1 MLIFENIRLALSSIR
16 ANKMRSFLTMLGMI
30 IGISSVIAIVSL
42 GDTMRSVVAN
52 EYKNVGLGLA
62 YMYIN
67 PPDDTYGDN
76 SYFTTEDAE
85 KVKEAMGDSLAYVG
99 FNQNLR
105 KDMTVGRRT
114 KTLNVNGLAENP
126 TAMKNLKIIY
136 GRMLNDQDF
145 QEKRHHIVLQKET
158 AEDFFG
164 DANAVGKTVK
174 VKLNEDQ
181 EEFLVVGVYENQD
194 SALMKA
200 LQGGSLPTAYI
211 PESIMVTEDSYNWS
225 LYFVVS
231 DVNQMESMKSRLIS
245 YVARIKNLQP
255 EYIIMSSASEE
266 MSMVDGM
273 LGSLSAVVGAIAA
286 ISLVVGGIGIMNIML
301 VSVTERTREIG
312 IRKALG
318 ARTKDILTQFLIEAA
333 MISAAG
339 GLIGTFLGISVV
351 AVGGMLFGIT
361 MVVKL
366 QVIVIAVAFSAMVG
380 LGFGLY
386 PARKAAKADPVIA
399 LRYE

>member
-76 SYFTTEDAE
+76 TYFTTADAE
-85 KVKEAMGDSLAYVG
+85 KLKEAMGDDLAYVG
-99 FNQNLR
+99 FNQSLR

-114 KTLNVNGLAENP
+114 KTLYVTGLAENP

-136 GRMLNDQDF
+136 GRMLSDKDF

-158 AEDFFG
+158 AEGFFG

-200 LQGGSLPTAYI
+200 LQGGSMEFAYI
-211 PESIMVTEDSYNWS
+211 PESLLVSEDSYNWS
-225 LYFVVS
+225 LYFVAA
-231 DVNQMESMKSRLIS
+231 DANQLDALKSRVTGYI
-245 YVARIKNLQP
+245 ARMKNLDQQ
-255 EYIIMSSASEE
+255 YIIMSSASEE
-266 MSMVDGM
+266 MGMIDSM
-273 LGSLSAVVGAIAA
+273 LGSLSA
-286 ISLVVGGIGIMNIML
+286 VVGGIGIMNIML

-351 AVGGMLFGIT
+351 ALGGMLFGIT
-361 MVVKL
+361 TVVKL

>member
-76 SYFTTEDAE
+76 TYFTTADAE
-85 KVKEAMGDSLAYVG
+85 KLKEAMGDDLAYVG
-99 FNQNLR
+99 FNQSLR

-114 KTLNVNGLAENP
+114 KTLYVTGLAENP

-136 GRMLNDQDF
+136 GRMLSDKDF
-145 QEKRHHIVLQKET
+145 QEKRHNIVLQKET
-158 AEDFFG
+158 AEGFFG

-200 LQGGSLPTAYI
+200 LQGGSMEFAYI
-211 PESIMVTEDSYNWS
+211 PESLLVSEDSYNWS
-225 LYFVVS
+225 LYFVAA
-231 DVNQMESMKSRLIS
+231 DANQLDALKSRVTGYI
-245 YVARIKNLQP
+245 ARMKNLDQQ
-255 EYIIMSSASEE
+255 YIIMSSASEE
-266 MSMVDGM
+266 MGMIDSM

-312 IRKALG
+312 IRKAL
-318 ARTKDILTQFLIEAA
+318 
-333 MISAAG
+333 
-339 GLIGTFLGISVV
+339 
-351 AVGGMLFGIT
+351 
-361 MVVKL
+361 
-366 QVIVIAVAFSAMVG
+366 
-380 LGFGLY
+380 
-386 PARKAAKADPVIA
+386 
-399 LRYE
+399 

>member
-255 EYIIMSSASEE
+255 ESIIMSSASEE

-361 MVVKL
+361 TVVKL

>member
-1 MLIFENIRLALSSIR
+1 MLIFENIRLAFSSIR

-42 GDTMRSVVAN
+42 GDTMRSVVAD

-62 YMYIN
+62 YMYMN
-67 PPDDTYGDN
+67 PPDDIYGDN
-76 SYFTTEDAE
+76 TTFTAEDAE
-85 KVKEAMGDSLAYVG
+85 IIKEAMGDDLSYVG
-99 FNQNLR
+99 FNSMQR
-105 KDMTVGRRT
+105 TDMTVGRRSQ
-114 KTLNVNGLAENP
+114 TLYLSGLAENP
-126 TAMKNLKIIY
+126 TAMKNLKIIH

-158 AEDFFG
+158 AESFFG
-164 DANAVGKTVK
+164 DANAVGKSVK
-174 VKLNEDQ
+174 VKINEDQ

-200 LQGGSLPTAYI
+200 LQGGSMDTAYI
-211 PESIMVTEDSYNWS
+211 PESILVTEDTYNWS
-225 LYFVVS
+225 IYFVVS
-231 DVNQMESMKSRLIS
+231 NPDQMDSMKERLIA
-245 YVARIKNLQP
+245 YMGRLKNIDPQ
-255 EYIIMSSASEE
+255 YIIMSSASEE
-266 MSMVDGM
+266 MGMIDSM
-273 LGSLSAVVGAIAA
+273 LSSLSAVVGAIAA

-339 GLIGTFLGISVV
+339 GLIGTILGISVV
-351 AVGGMLFGIT
+351 ALGGMLFGIT
-361 MVVKL
+361 AVVKP

>member
-76 SYFTTEDAE
+76 TYFTTTDAE
-85 KVKEAMGDSLAYVG
+85 KLKEAMGDDLAYVG
-99 FNQNLR
+99 FNQSMR

-114 KTLNVNGLAENP
+114 KTLYVSGLAENP

-136 GRMLNDQDF
+136 GRMLSDKDF

-158 AEDFFG
+158 AEGFFG

-200 LQGGSLPTAYI
+200 LQGGSMEFSYI
-211 PESIMVTEDSYNWS
+211 PESLMVTEDMYNWS
-225 LYFVVS
+225 LYFVAS
-231 DVNQMESMKSRLIS
+231 DANQLDALKSRVTA
-245 YVARIKNLQP
+245 YMARMKNLQP
-255 EYIIMSSASEE
+255 EYIVMSSASEE
-266 MSMVDGM
+266 MGMIDSM

-318 ARTKDILTQFLIEAA
+318 ARTRDILTQFLIEAA

-339 GLIGTFLGISVV
+339 GLIGTILGISVV
-351 AVGGMLFGIT
+351 AIGGMLFGIT
-361 MVVKL
+361 TVVKP

>member
-76 SYFTTEDAE
+76 TYFTTADAE
-85 KVKEAMGDSLAYVG
+85 KLKEAMGDDLAYVG
-99 FNQNLR
+99 FNQSLR

-114 KTLNVNGLAENP
+114 KTLYVTGLAENP

-136 GRMLNDQDF
+136 GRMLSDKDF

-158 AEDFFG
+158 AEGFFG

-200 LQGGSLPTAYI
+200 LQGGSMEFAYI
-211 PESIMVTEDSYNWS
+211 PESLLVSEDSYNWS
-225 LYFVVS
+225 LYFVAA
-231 DVNQMESMKSRLIS
+231 DANQLDALKSRVTGYI
-245 YVARIKNLQP
+245 ARMKNLDQQ
-255 EYIIMSSASEE
+255 YIIMSSASEE
-266 MSMVDGM
+266 MGMIDSM

-318 ARTKDILTQFLIEAA
+318 ARTHDVMIQFLTE
-333 MISAAG
+333 SAILSAFGGILGVVIGAGLVMAG
-339 GLIGTFLGISVV
+339 GALFGLSVVVKPQVVLV
-351 AVGGMLFGIT
+351 AVG
-361 MVVKL
+361 
-366 QVIVIAVAFSAMVG
+366 FSALVG
-380 LGFGLY
+380 LFFGLY
-386 PARKAAKADPVIA
+386 PASKAAKKDPIDA

>member
-99 FNQNLR
+99 FNQNMR

-255 EYIIMSSASEE
+255 ESIIMSSASEE

-361 MVVKL
+361 TVVKL

>member
-99 FNQNLR
+99 FNQNMR

-255 EYIIMSSASEE
+255 ESIIMSSASEE

-273 LGSLSAVVGAIAA
+273 LASLSAVVGAIAA

-361 MVVKL
+361 TVVKL